1 MTMENMG
8 TDGKLVGALSV
19 VDFGLGLP
27 AALVIRMLADMGAR
41 IQRFEPAAGDPFYEF
56 YPAYAVWRRG
66 AEVSKSET
74 IAGAIAAAAEVLVA
88 ADVCLI
94 GGEDFPGID
103 WQVAAEELARSYPRL
118 VIISIGGYV
127 HGTPE
132 AGAPSVDLFAQA
144 YSGLVHEQHA
154 DRPMVFAMPAPSY
167 GAALQGMV
175 GMWAALI
182 NRERTGKGQ
191 VVYTSLIEGTM
202 SWLGHPWFLS
212 ERSDVSM
219 DLYTPKGARSLIFR
233 CKDGKY
239 LHFALVTAN
248 ARTHVYN
255 ILGIEDESASDP
267 YGGQPSLAKGAKNF
281 FGDVDLLQSYVIKW
295 NRADLLNK
303 MWSFGLA
310 AEPVN
315 RPGEAWDDSQVAH
328 NGTIWRETD
337 GVRRVGLPYRIS
349 ASNVSEPRRPHK
361 TTDDAPPLENLR
373 IVDFGTFA
381 AGPHASMILNDLG
394 ADVIK
399 VEALSGDPVR
409 VFYRPYSTSS
419 RGKRNLAV
427 DLKKPEGRE
436 IAHKLAARADM
447 VFHNFRPGVTQRL
460 GIDTAALLR
469 TNPSLILLE
478 NSGYGASGPKSR
490 RAGIDFPLQA
500 FCGHEEHAAGEG
512 GELTCYVVAAI
523 DFAAGMIGALCAL
536 TAQFRKERTGGGA
549 MIQTSLLD
557 SALYLLSEVVQA
569 ADGGFFPLPKLNHAQ
584 TGFHPA
590 EQLYEA
596 QDGWIAVAARSEAM
610 AENLLAALGLD
621 KKITRRRREWGTA
634 ESELI
639 GQAVARHDAESALA
653 LLRTAGV
660 WAVPCRENAK
670 EIILR
675 DRLLREN
682 GTVVATQ
689 HPRYGEILQIGRLFS
704 FSRSATCPRGDTAN
718 LGQHSREVLAE
729 LGYSEAAIA
738 KLYADGVVAG

>member
-8 TDGKLVGALSV
+8 MEGKFVGALSV

-27 AALVIRMLADMGAR
+27 AALVMRMLADMGAR
-41 IQRFEPAAGDPFYEF
+41 IQRFELAAGDPFYEF
-56 YPAYAVWRRG
+56 YPAYALWRRG
-66 AEVSKSET
+66 AEISKSET
-74 IAGAIAAAAEVLVA
+74 IAGAIAAAAEVLAA

-103 WQVAAEELARSYPRL
+103 WTVAAEEMARSYPRL
-118 VIISIGGYV
+118 VVLSIGGYV

-144 YSGLVHEQHA
+144 YSGLVHEQYA

-175 GMWAALI
+175 GMWAALV

-202 SWLGHPWFLS
+202 SWLGHSWFLS

-255 ILGIEDESASDP
+255 ILGIEDDSLSDP

-281 FGDVDLLQSYVIKW
+281 YGDAELLQSYIINW
-295 NRADLLNK
+295 NRADLLDK
-303 MWSFGLA
+303 LWSFGLA

-315 RPGEAWDDSQVAH
+315 RPGQAWDDGQVVH
-328 NGTIWRETD
+328 NGTIWREAD

-349 ASNVSEPRRPHK
+349 ANDVPQPRRLHK
-361 TTDDAPPLENLR
+361 TADAAPPLKNLR

-381 AGPHASMILNDLG
+381 AGPHASMILSDLG

-399 VEALSGDPVR
+399 VEALNGDPVR
-409 VFYRPYSTSS
+409 RFYRPYSTSS
-419 RGKRNLAV
+419 RGKRSLAV
-427 DLKKPEGRE
+427 DLKKPEGLE

-447 VFHNFRPGVTQRL
+447 IFHNFRPGVTKRL
-460 GIDTAALLR
+460 GIDTEALLR
-469 TNPSLILLE
+469 TNASLILLE
-478 NSGYGASGPKSR
+478 NSGYGASGPKSQ

-500 FCGHEEHAAGEG
+500 FCGHEEHAAGES
-512 GELTCYVVAAI
+512 GEFTCYIVAAI
-523 DFAAGMIGALCAL
+523 DFAAGMIGALSAL
-536 TAQFRKERTGGGA
+536 TAQFRKERTGDGA
-549 MIQTSLLD
+549 TVQTSLLD
-557 SALYLLSEVVQA
+557 SALFLLSEVVQA
-569 ADGGFFPLPKLNHAQ
+569 ADGDFFPLPKLNQAQ

-590 EQLYEA
+590 EQLYKA
-596 QDGWIAVAARSEAM
+596 QDGWIAIAARSEAM
-610 AENLLAALGLD
+610 AKNLLVALGLD
-621 KKITRRRREWGTA
+621 KKITKRRREWGTV

-653 LLRTAGV
+653 LLRTAEV
-660 WAVPCRENAK
+660 WAVACRENAK

-689 HPRYGEILQIGRLFS
+689 HLRYGEILQIGRLFS

-729 LGYSEAAIA
+729 LGYSEAEIT
-738 KLYADGVVAG
+738 KLYGDGVVAG

>member
-1 MTMENMG
+1 MG
-8 TDGKLVGALSV
+8 TDGNLVGALSV
-19 VDFGLGLP
+19 VDLGLGLP
-27 AALVIRMLADMGAR
+27 AALVMRMLADVGAR

-56 YPAYAVWRRG
+56 YPAYACWRRG
-66 AEVSKSET
+66 AEIAKSNTAAE
-74 IAGAIAAAAEVLVA
+74 AIAAAGQALAA

-103 WQVAAEELARSYPRL
+103 WTVAAEELARSYPRL
-118 VIISIGGYV
+118 VILSIGGYV
-127 HGTPE
+127 HGTAE

-182 NRERTGKGQ
+182 NREHTAKGQ
-191 VVYTSLIEGTM
+191 IVYTSLIEGTM

-219 DLYTPKGARSLIFR
+219 DLYTPRGARSLILR

-248 ARTHVYN
+248 ARAHVYN
-255 ILGIEDESASDP
+255 ILGIKDDSGSDP

-281 FGDVDLLQSYVIKW
+281 YGDVDLLQSYVINW
-295 NRADLLNK
+295 NRADLLEK

-315 RPGEAWDDSQVAH
+315 RPGEAWDDAQVVH
-328 NGTIWRETD
+328 NGTIWREAD
-337 GVRRVGLPYRIS
+337 GVRRVGLPYKMC
-349 ASNVSEPRRPHK
+349 ANNVSVARRPDQ
-361 TTDDAPPLENLR
+361 TPAAAPPLKKLR

-381 AGPHASMILNDLG
+381 AGPHASMILSDLG
-394 ADVIK
+394 ADVVK
-399 VEALSGDPVR
+399 VEALNGDPVR
-409 VFYRPYSTSS
+409 RFYRPYSTSS
-419 RGKRNLAV
+419 RGKRSLAV

-447 VFHNFRPGVTQRL
+447 VFHNFRPGVTKRL
-460 GIDTAALLR
+460 GIDTDALLR
-469 TNPSLILLE
+469 TNPSLIVLE
-478 NSGYGASGPKSR
+478 NSGYGASGPKSE

-500 FCGHEEHAAGEG
+500 FSGHEEHAAGES
-512 GELTCYVVAAI
+512 GEFTCYIVAAI
-523 DFAAGMIGALCAL
+523 DFAAGMIGALSAL
-536 TAQFRKERTGGGA
+536 TAQFRKERSGDGA

-557 SALYLLSEVVQA
+557 SGLYLLSEVVQA
-569 ADGGFFPLPKLNHAQ
+569 ADGAFFPLPKLNHAQ

-590 EQLYEA
+590 EQLYQV
-596 QDGWIAVAARSEAM
+596 QDGWIALAARSEEM
-610 AENLLAALGLD
+610 AQRLLVALALD
-621 KKITRRRREWGTA
+621 KKIGKRRGEWGGD

-639 GQAVARHDAESALA
+639 GQALAKHDVEAALA
-653 LLRTAGV
+653 LLRTAEV

-675 DRLLREN
+675 DRLLRES
-682 GTVVATQ
+682 GTVLATQ

-704 FSRSATCPRGDTAN
+704 LSRSATCPRGETAN
-718 LGQHSREVLAE
+718 LGEHSREVLAE
-729 LGYSEAAIA
+729 LGYSDAEIA
-738 KLYADGVVAG
+738 KLYGDGVVAG

>member
-1 MTMENMG
+1 MTTENIG
-8 TDGKLVGALSV
+8 IDGKFVGALSV

-27 AALVIRMLADMGAR
+27 AALVMRMLVDMGAR
-41 IQRFEPAAGDPFYEF
+41 VQRFEPAVGDPFYEF
-56 YPAYAVWRRG
+56 YPAYAFWRRG
-66 AEVSKSET
+66 ADISKSPT
-74 IAGAIAAAAEVLVA
+74 IAAAIAAAAQALAA

-103 WQVAAEELARSYPRL
+103 WQVAAEGMAQSYPRL
-118 VIISIGGYV
+118 VILYIGGYV
-127 HGTPE
+127 RGTPE
-132 AGAPSVDLFAQA
+132 AGAPSVDLLAQA

-182 NRERTGKGQ
+182 NRKRTGQGQ

-202 SWLGHPWFLS
+202 SWLGHSWFLS

-219 DLYTPKGARSLIFR
+219 DLYTPRGARSLIFR

-255 ILGIEDESASDP
+255 ILGIKDDSASDP
-267 YGGQPSLAKGAKNF
+267 YGGAPSLAKGAENF
-281 FGDVDLLQSYVIKW
+281 YGDVDLLQSYIIHW
-295 NRADLLNK
+295 NRADLLDK

-315 RPGEAWDDSQVAH
+315 RPGQAWDDDQVVH
-328 NGTIWRETD
+328 NGTIWREAD
-337 GVRRVGLPYRIS
+337 GARRVGLPYKIS
-349 ASNVSEPRRPHK
+349 ANDVSESHPPHH
-361 TTDDAPPLENLR
+361 TTDTAPPLKNLR

-399 VEALSGDPVR
+399 VEALNGDPVR
-409 VFYRPYSTSS
+409 RFYRPYSTSS

-427 DLKKPEGRE
+427 DLKRPEGRE

-447 VFHNFRPGVTQRL
+447 IFHNFRPGVTNRL
-460 GIDTAALLR
+460 GIDKEALLR
-469 TNPSLILLE
+469 TNASLILLE
-478 NSGYGASGPKSR
+478 NSGYGASGPKSQ

-500 FCGHEEHAAGEG
+500 FCGHEEHAAGES
-512 GELTCYVVAAI
+512 GEYTCYIVAAI
-523 DFAAGMIGALCAL
+523 DFAAGMIGALSAL
-536 TAQFRKERTGGGA
+536 TAQFRKERTGAGA
-549 MIQTSLLD
+549 TIQTSLLD
-557 SALYLLSEVVQA
+557 SGLFLLSEVVQA
-569 ADGGFFPLPKLNHAQ
+569 ADGGFLPLPKLNSAQ

-590 EQLYEA
+590 EQLYKVR
-596 QDGWIAVAARSEAM
+596 DGWIAIAARSEEM
-610 AENLLAALGLD
+610 AQNLLVALGLD
-621 KKITRRRREWGTA
+621 KKISKRRWEWGRA

-639 GQAVARHDAESALA
+639 GHALA
-653 LLRTAGV
+653 EHSTESSLAVLRTAEI
-660 WAVPCRENAK
+660 WAVPCREKAK

-675 DRLLREN
+675 DRTLREN
-682 GTVVATQ
+682 GTVLATQ
-689 HPRYGEILQIGRLFS
+689 HPRYGEILQIGGLFS
-704 FSRSATCPRGDTAN
+704 LSRSATCPRGDTAS
-718 LGQHSREVLAE
+718 LGEHSREVLAE
-729 LGYSEAAIA
+729 LGYSEAEIA